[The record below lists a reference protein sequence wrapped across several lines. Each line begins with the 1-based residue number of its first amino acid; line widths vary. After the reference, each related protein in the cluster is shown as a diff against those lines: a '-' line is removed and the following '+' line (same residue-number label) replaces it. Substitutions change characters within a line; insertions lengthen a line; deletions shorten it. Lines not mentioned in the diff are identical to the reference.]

1 MDSDELP
8 APLKDV
14 VYDKKAI
21 LDELR
26 KAFGRCT
33 YFVHRSHR
41 VPLVQRMEFVKT
53 MTYLSQVICSLEKE
67 VKAKV
72 AHENLS
78 AENNMR
84 AIECLQKDGIIEIK
98 DMRKLRVLMGC
109 EEKEEATEGT
119 PCSPQ
124 S

>member
-1 MDSDELP
+1 MDSEQP
-8 APLKDV
+8 SNEV

-53 MTYLSQVICSLEKE
+53 MTYLSQVISSLEKDVHDKE
-67 VKAKV
+67 LHK
-72 AHENLS
+72 E
-78 AENNMR
+78 R
-84 AIECLQKDGIIEIK
+84 AIQNNLLVLQTLESDGIIEIK
-98 DMRKLRVLMGC
+98 DLAKLKALLGEP
-109 EEKEEATEGT
+109 EEKTL
-119 PCSPQ
+119 Q
-124 S
+124 